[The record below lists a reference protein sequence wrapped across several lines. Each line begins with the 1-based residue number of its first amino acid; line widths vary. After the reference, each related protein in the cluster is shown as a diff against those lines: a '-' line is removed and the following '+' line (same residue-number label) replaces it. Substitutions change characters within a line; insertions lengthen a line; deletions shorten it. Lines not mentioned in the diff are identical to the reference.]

1 MLALGR
7 AVGGQLA
14 ALLAHS
20 GGALSVGGLRAAAAL
35 SATRTFSAQPSP
47 ADLDRAAVSGG
58 AAAAP
63 AAPLPASP
71 PCAVPRGLHWS
82 FALAMHATLCCTSTT
97 IGMLLRAGAA
107 AGTGC
112 RASARPAGVPRWC
125 ASFMVC
131 LAPLPRTCRPQ
142 DVLETFRAR
151 DLVIERSTVQQAPI
165 NLEVRGLG
173 RRLVNR
179 VAGRWRPVGAAWAPV
194 CGRSNNG
201 LQASPLGW
209 ACRLRLLI

>member
-63 AAPLPASP
+63 AAPLPAL
-71 PCAVPRGLHWS
+71 A
-82 FALAMHATLCCTSTT
+82 ALCRAPGTSLV
-97 IGMLLRAGAA
+97 IRAGHARNA
-107 AGTGC
+107 PLHVHDHWHAVEGWCSCWHRLPSLCQAG
-112 RASARPAGVPRWC
+112 WC
-125 ASFMVC
+125 ASLVRQFHGLPC
-131 LAPLPRTCRPQ
+131 PSAPYLPSAGCAGNVPRP
-142 DVLETFRAR
+142 
-151 DLVIERSTVQQAPI
+151 
-165 NLEVRGLG
+165 
-173 RRLVNR
+173 
-179 VAGRWRPVGAAWAPV
+179 
-194 CGRSNNG
+194 
-201 LQASPLGW
+201 
-209 ACRLRLLI
+209 